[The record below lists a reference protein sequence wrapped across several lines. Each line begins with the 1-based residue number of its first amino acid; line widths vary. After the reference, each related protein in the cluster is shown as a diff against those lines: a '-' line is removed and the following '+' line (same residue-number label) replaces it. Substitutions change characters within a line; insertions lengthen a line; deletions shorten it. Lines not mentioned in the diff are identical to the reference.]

1 MTATLAQRVRDELL
15 PFVRQPAQ
23 YIGRELNQLVRRG
36 DWERAEIR
44 VVVAFPDTY
53 TVGMSHL
60 GCQILYW
67 LCNHT
72 PGVCA
77 ERTYAP
83 WIDAER
89 IMRQKRIPLF
99 TWDTR
104 QPVREADILA
114 ISLQYEM
121 CFTTLLNLLDLAGI
135 PLRRECLVPLGW
147 FADSTAQPA
156 VGDFPDG
163 AQLRTA
169 LGTTR

>member
-1 MTATLAQRVRDELL
+1 MGHTNLAQRVRDELL

-23 YIGRELNQLVRRG
+23 YLGREVNQLVRPG

-89 IMRQKRIPLF
+89 IMRQKKIPLSVR
-99 TWDTR
+99 DTQR
-104 QPVREADILA
+104 CPR
-114 ISLQYEM
+114 
-121 CFTTLLNLLDLAGI
+121 AG
-135 PLRRECLVPLGW
+135 
-147 FADSTAQPA
+147 
-156 VGDFPDG
+156 
-163 AQLRTA
+163 
-169 LGTTR
+169 